1 MIRISLNSI
10 FVDDQQKALEFYTD
24 KIGFHKKEDAPIGEH
39 RWITVCNK
47 GDDFELVLEPD
58 AHPAAKAYKEAIYK
72 DGIPATMFYV
82 DDINT
87 EYKKLIDNGVQFKSE
102 PVEMG
107 AVKIALFD
115 DTCGNYISL
124 CEKLS

>member
-1 MIRISLNSI
+1 
-10 FVDDQQKALEFYTD
+10 
-24 KIGFHKKEDAPIGEH
+24 
-39 RWITVCNK
+39 
-47 GDDFELVLEPD
+47 
-58 AHPAAKAYKEAIYK
+58 
-72 DGIPATMFYV
+72 MFYV

>member
-1 MIRISLNSI
+1 MFL
-10 FVDDQQKALEFYTD
+10 L
-24 KIGFHKKEDAPIGEH
+24 GEH

>member
-1 MIRISLNSI
+1 MIKISLNSI

-24 KIGFHKKEDAPIGEH
+24 KIGFHKKEDVAIGEH

-87 EYKKLIDNGVQFKSE
+87 EYKKLIDNGCLLYTSPSPRDKRQSRM
-102 PVEMG
+102 PSS
-107 AVKIALFD
+107 A
-115 DTCGNYISL
+115 
-124 CEKLS
+124 